1 MINKIT
7 SNPIPVVAFV
17 LLLLP
22 AISLNNTY
30 TSFSIFV
37 ISITFIY
44 FLINFL
50 INKFSSRKNR
60 LDI

>member
-7 SNPIPVVAFV
+7 SNPIPVIAFV

-30 TSFSIFV
+30 TLFSIFV
-37 ISITFIY
+37 ILVTFLYILVS
-44 FLINFL
+44 FIL
-50 INKFSSRKNR
+50 NKSEHRKNK